1 MKTVIDIAGTNEK
14 TESFVKPIKE
24 VLRHILK
31 SLEFNEKKAALSI
44 YVEFVTPE
52 YIKDI
57 NKEQRGIDAVTDV
70 LSFPAL
76 ENKEGK
82 LVYDEYDIDLDR
94 GELFLGDILICED
107 RLFSQALEY
116 GHAPVRESVFL
127 ASHGLM
133 HLLGYDHTKEEDEK
147 LLRDVQ
153 EKALKELGYDR

>member
-1 MKTVIDIAGTNEK
+1 MKTVIDIVGANDK
-14 TESFVKPIKE
+14 TESFIKPIKE

-31 SLEFNEKKAALSI
+31 SLEFSEKKVALSV

-52 YIKDI
+52 YIRGI

-76 ENKEGK
+76 LNEEGK

-94 GELFLGDILICED
+94 GELFLGDIVICED
-107 RLFSQALEY
+107 RLFSQAIEY

-147 LLRDVQ
+147 LLRNVQ